1 MDGWIETMSAR
12 KVVVADPTL
21 SAVRFNVVRGI
32 LPSPPP
38 PSLYVVFRVPVE
50 NI

>member
-32 LPSPPP
+32 LPSLP
-38 PSLYVVFRVPVE
+38 LYVVFRVPVE